1 MKKHI
6 PNLFTLCSLFFG
18 CCAIVYC
25 FQVEYYYNEESE
37 ISNWIIFPEKIYLSA
52 LFIGLAA
59 IIDFLDGFIAR
70 WLQVSSELG
79 KQLDSLADVV
89 SFGVAPSMIVYKFL
103 AQSNQSFFNDGFVPF
118 IALAPAFLIA
128 VAAAYR
134 LGKFNIL
141 SNDNIDFMG
150 VPTPAIGILTAS
162 FPIIFWTNKN
172 IQIFKILNSPFFW
185 YLFIILV
192 SILMIA
198 NIPILSLKKINQNKT
213 KKIIFIALIS
223 IGFIGVFLIHWLI
236 IPILFFLY
244 LIASIVYFKLEVKS

>member
-37 ISNWIIFPEKIYLSA
+37 ITNWIIFPEKLYLSSM
-52 LFIGLAA
+52 FIGIAA
-59 IIDFLDGFIAR
+59 IFDFLDGFIAR

-79 KQLDSLADVV
+79 KQLDSLSDVV

-103 AQSNQSFFNDGFVPF
+103 ELSNQHVFNDGLVPF
-118 IALAPAFLIA
+118 IALCPAFLIA

-141 SNDNIDFMG
+141 SDESIDFIG
-150 VPTPAIGILTAS
+150 VPTPAMGILTAS

-172 IQIFKILNSPFFW
+172 MYIFKILNSPFFW
-185 YLFIILV
+185 YIFILLV
-192 SILMIA
+192 SFLMIS
-198 NIPILSLKKINQNKT
+198 NVRILSLKKINQNKI
-213 KKIIFIALIS
+213 KKTIFIGLTL
-223 IGFIGVFLIHWLI
+223 IGFIGIYLFHWFI
-236 IPILFFLY
+236 IPILFMLY
-244 LIASIVYFKLEVKS
+244 LIASIIYFKLEVKS